1 MTRTLSGSGL
11 LLGAA
16 VLFLTPLAWAQSG
29 PAADRYDRAAE
40 TSLIGTIVHVVSAA
54 DADGI
59 VGVHLDL
66 KTEQGL
72 VKVSLGPAMF
82 IGMNNFSFLA
92 DDRVTITGAYVMHSG
107 GTVFWT
113 RVIVKEGHT
122 LTLRNEDGSPRWP
135 NATADDPD
143 GCGVSHARVW

>member
-1 MTRTLSGSGL
+1 MTRRLARSGL
-11 LLGAA
+11 LLAA
-16 VLFLTPLAWAQSG
+16 ALVLPPLAWAQSG
-29 PAADRYDRAAE
+29 PSSDRYDRATE
-40 TSLIGTIVHVVSAA
+40 TSISGTIVHVVSAA
-54 DADGI
+54 DADGM

-92 DDRVTITGAYVMHSG
+92 DDRVTMTGAYVTHATR
-107 GTVFWT
+107 TVLWT
-113 RVIVKEGHT
+113 RVISKEGHT

-135 NATADDPD
+135 NATADAPD
-143 GCGVSHARVW
+143 GCGVSHAPVW